1 MFTEAF
7 PIVTTPDLPRL
18 IRFYRDVVGF
28 ELTYRF
34 PEDGEP
40 QFVALRLGN
49 SELGLAADPEAEEPA
64 HSHRWELCVYADD
77 CDDAVNALRSGGA
90 TVTEEPVDQPW
101 GERSARVMDPDGNRV
116 LVLSRLP

>member
-7 PIVTTPDLPRL
+7 PIVTTPDLARL
-18 IRFYRDVVGF
+18 IAFYRDVVGF

-34 PEDGEP
+34 PDDGDPE
-40 QFVALRLGN
+40 FVALRLGN
-49 SELGLAADPEAEEPA
+49 SELGLAADPGADEPVR
-64 HSHRWELCVYADD
+64 SHRWELCVYADD
-77 CDDAVNALRSGGA
+77 CDAAVGALRAGGA

-101 GERSARVMDPDGNRV
+101 GERSARVTDPDGNRM

>member
-18 IRFYRDVVGF
+18 IAFYRDVVGF

-40 QFVALRLGN
+40 EFVALRLGS
-49 SELGLAADPEAEEPA
+49 SELGLAADPHAGDPTL
-64 HSHRWELCVYADD
+64 SRRWELCVYADD
-77 CDDAVNALRSGGA
+77 CDAAVHVLRAGGA

-101 GERSARVMDPDGNRV
+101 GERSARVTDPDGNRL
-116 LVLSRLP
+116 LVLSRLA